1 MDKIE
6 AALEVLF
13 AENYADLKSSFDASK
28 IALVLGMSER
38 WDFMTNH
45 WYELR
50 HAAKTELLATLRR
63 VPVAAPPSDTTYVR
77 LRLTFVGSDI
87 INCVKIIRMELG
99 LGLRDSKNFVVDR
112 TPSYLE
118 IRREV
123 AIALME
129 KLAAIGVRASID

>member
-1 MDKIE
+1 MGW
-6 AALEVLF
+6 F
-13 AENYADLKSSFDASK
+13 S
-28 IALVLGMSER
+28 
-38 WDFMTNH
+38 NH

-99 LGLRDSKNFVVDR
+99 LGLRDSKNFVVDH
-112 TPSYLE
+112 TPPYLE